1 MYVPLTSYQ
10 TAFAIATSGIV
21 FLLLLELIRRR
32 RVREE
37 YAWLWLFTGI
47 LMILLVTW
55 PALLRLITRLIGA
68 AAPLT
73 TLLIFSTIF
82 LLAIAVHYSVIISNL
97 TTQVKNLSQELAL
110 LEASMRTADSG
121 HEGTS
126 ASP

>member
-1 MYVPLTSYQ
+1 MYVPLTTYQ
-10 TAFAIATSGIV
+10 TAFAIATSAIV
-21 FLLLLELIRRR
+21 FLLILELIRRR

-37 YAWLWLFTGI
+37 YAWLWLCTGV

-82 LLAIAVHYSVIISNL
+82 LLAVAVHYSVIISKL
-97 TTQVKNLSQELAL
+97 TTQVKNLAQELAL
-110 LEASMRTADSG
+110 LKASREPVGSG
-121 HEGTS
+121 QEGAS

>member
-1 MYVPLTSYQ
+1 MYVPLTTYQ
-10 TAFAIATSGIV
+10 TAFAIATSVIV
-21 FLLLLELIRRR
+21 CLLLLELIRRR

-37 YAWLWLFTGI
+37 YAWLWLFTGV

-68 AAPLT
+68 VVPLT
-73 TLLIFSTIF
+73 TLLIFSMIF

-110 LEASMRTADSG
+110 LKSSMTTVDSG

-126 ASP
+126 GAP

>member
-1 MYVPLTSYQ
+1 MYVPLTAYQ
-10 TAFAIATSGIV
+10 TTFAIATSVIV
-21 FLLLLELIRRR
+21 CLFLLELIRRR

-37 YAWLWLFTGI
+37 YAWLWLLTGV

-73 TLLIFSTIF
+73 TLLIFSMIF

-97 TTQVKNLSQELAL
+97 TTQVKNLTQELAL
-110 LEASMRTADSG
+110 LKASIATADSG

-126 ASP
+126 VVS

>member
-1 MYVPLTSYQ
+1 MYVPLTTHQ
-10 TAFAIATSGIV
+10 TAFAIATSSIV

-37 YAWLWLFTGI
+37 YAWLWLFTGV

-55 PALLRLITRLIGA
+55 PALLSVITRSIGA

-110 LEASMRTADSG
+110 LKASMRAVDSG
-121 HEGTS
+121 HE
-126 ASP
+126 

>member
-1 MYVPLTSYQ
+1 MYVPLSAHQ
-10 TAFAIATSGIV
+10 TGFAIATSLIV

-32 RVREE
+32 RLREE
-37 YAWLWLFTGI
+37 YAWLWLFTGV
-47 LMILLVTW
+47 LMILLVIW
-55 PALLRLITRLIGA
+55 PALLSLITRSIGA

-110 LEASMRTADSG
+110 LKASMRSVDSG
-121 HEGTS
+121 HE
-126 ASP
+126 